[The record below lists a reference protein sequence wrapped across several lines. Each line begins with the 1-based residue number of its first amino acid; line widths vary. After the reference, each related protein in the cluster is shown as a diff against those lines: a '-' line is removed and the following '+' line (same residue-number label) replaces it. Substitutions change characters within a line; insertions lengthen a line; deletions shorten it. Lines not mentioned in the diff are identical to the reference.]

1 MVCNLRLMK
10 FGGQYWT
17 MRQRTK
23 GVIAVTPIPL
33 HFENH
38 GTGLTQL
45 VAIQTESELVR
56 IAVHFLSWDNKRRTR
71 TACVELFCGKS
82 ATRLPYDN

>member
-1 MVCNLRLMK
+1 
-10 FGGQYWT
+10 

-45 VAIQTESELVR
+45 VAIPTESELVR
-56 IAVHFLSWDNKRRTR
+56 TALHFLSWDNKQNTH
-71 TACVELFCGKS
+71 TA
-82 ATRLPYDN
+82 

>member
-1 MVCNLRLMK
+1 MDCNLRLMK

-17 MRQRTK
+17 MRQRGK
-23 GVIAVTPIPL
+23 GVIAVTPIPF

-38 GTGLTQL
+38 GTGLTQF
-45 VAIQTESELVR
+45 VPTESELVR
-56 IAVHFLSWDNKRRTR
+56 IALHFLSWDNKRSTC
-71 TACVELFCGKS
+71 TACVKLFCGKS